1 MKIIKLDAI
10 DSTNSYLKRL
20 LTKGMLDDLTV
31 VVSKHQTKGK
41 GRNENIWENKAS
53 LNLAFSI
60 YKKFK
65 KLHVDDKF
73 MLNVISSL
81 SVFQLLKENNLNKMK
96 IKWPNDIMTVNG
108 KISGILIE
116 NSVKGKLINESVIG
130 VGINVNQK
138 KFNELPNATSLLIE
152 TGSEFSLD
160 SLASRLAE
168 IFRKKFLQFE
178 KNKECL
184 LKNYNNH
191 LFLKKTDSNFIG
203 LENKK
208 FTGKIISVNKRGE
221 LRIKKTNNQEINYS
235 ENSIKFLP

>member
-1 MKIIKLDAI
+1 
-10 DSTNSYLKRL
+10 
-20 LTKGMLDDLTV
+20 
-31 VVSKHQTKGK
+31 
-41 GRNENIWENKAS
+41 
-53 LNLAFSI
+53 
-60 YKKFK
+60 
-65 KLHVDDKF
+65 

-96 IKWPNDIMTVNG
+96 IKWPNDIMTG
-108 KISGILIE
+108 RRKISGILIE
-116 NSVKGKLINESVIG
+116 NSVRGKLINESVIG

-138 KFNELPNATSLLIE
+138 KFDNLPNATSLFIE
-152 TGSEFSLD
+152 TGCEFSLD

-178 KNKECL
+178 KNKEGL

-203 LENKK
+203 FENKK

-221 LRIKKTNNQEINYS
+221 LRIKKTNNQVINYS